1 MEKERRCRKC
11 GTVLSTYNSNPGL
24 CFLHARIALEA
35 GSTQVQAR
43 GKVRNVLSRE
53 ESENDFRTNIN
64 ALDEEFLASVKG
76 LPKTERILR
85 IVAKAYGIDVGSIIS
100 NIRVR
105 EVSWA
110 RYVAMHLLDLEFGRG
125 SYKKVAMLTSSTV
138 QTVKHGL
145 RMVRSSMDGS
155 GGGIRDTIEKIQDIC
170 SN

>member
-11 GTVLSTYNSNPGL
+11 GTVLSTYNFNPNL

-43 GKVRNVLSRE
+43 GKVRNVLSRK

-85 IVAKAYGIDVGSIIS
+85 IVAKSYGVDVGSIRG
-100 NIRVR
+100 RVR
-105 EVSWA
+105 VWKVSWA
-110 RYVAMHLLDLEFGRG
+110 KYVAMYLLDLELGRG
-125 SYKKVAMLTSSTV
+125 SYKGIAVLTSSTV

-145 RMVRSSMDGS
+145 RMVRSSMDSS
-155 GGGIRDTIEKIQDIC
+155 GGRIRYAIEKIQDIC
-170 SN
+170 SA